1 MIVSTK
7 GVCGGDPRIDNKR
20 ITVEDVVRSL
30 FAGDSI
36 ENTKKAYD
44 ITDEQIE
51 EVEKYIYE
59 LLGEKT
65 IKREE
70 YKMKKYIVCV
80 NNCFDNDM
88 KMIEVEAETE
98 EIAMVLA
105 NNDSI
110 EQFKDFKS
118 MTIEDIQD
126 YYNDGDILVS
136 TPIEIGSFK
145 KRLEEE

>member
-1 MIVSTK
+1 
-7 GVCGGDPRIDNKR
+7 
-20 ITVEDVVRSL
+20 
-30 FAGDSI
+30 
-36 ENTKKAYD
+36 
-44 ITDEQIE
+44 
-51 EVEKYIYE
+51 
-59 LLGEKT
+59 
-65 IKREE
+65 
-70 YKMKKYIVCV
+70 MKKYIVCV
-80 NNCFDNDM
+80 NSCFDNDM

-136 TPIEIGSFK
+136 APIEVGSFK

>member
-7 GVCGGDPRIDNKR
+7 GICGGDPRIDNRR

-59 LLGEKT
+59 LLGGKT
-65 IKREE
+65 IGRE
-70 YKMKKYIVCV
+70 K
-80 NNCFDNDM
+80 
-88 KMIEVEAETE
+88 
-98 EIAMVLA
+98 
-105 NNDSI
+105 
-110 EQFKDFKS
+110 
-118 MTIEDIQD
+118 
-126 YYNDGDILVS
+126 
-136 TPIEIGSFK
+136 
-145 KRLEEE
+145 